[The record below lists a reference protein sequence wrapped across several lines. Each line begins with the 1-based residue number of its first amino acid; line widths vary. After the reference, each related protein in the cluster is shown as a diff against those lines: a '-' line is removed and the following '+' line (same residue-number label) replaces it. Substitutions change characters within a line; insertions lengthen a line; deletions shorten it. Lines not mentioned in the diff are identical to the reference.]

1 MAAFP
6 VTERLRGLPPVMQP
20 RNLQISGRNIELM
33 NRTMRLHESATVS
46 APGGIN
52 VSGAALPGG
61 RGGQVDVS
69 A

>member
-6 VTERLRGLPPVMQP
+6 VTESLRGLPPVMQP
-20 RNLQISGRNIELM
+20 RNLQVSGRNIELM
-33 NRTMRLHESATVS
+33 NRMMRLHESATIN

-52 VSGAALPGG
+52 VSEAALP
-61 RGGQVDVS
+61 GGQVDVS

>member
-6 VTERLRGLPPVMQP
+6 VTETLRALPPVIQP
-20 RNLQISGRNIELM
+20 RNLRISGRNIELM

-46 APGGIN
+46 VPGGIN
-52 VSGAALPGG
+52 VSGAALPGSN
-61 RGGQVDVS
+61 GGQVDVS